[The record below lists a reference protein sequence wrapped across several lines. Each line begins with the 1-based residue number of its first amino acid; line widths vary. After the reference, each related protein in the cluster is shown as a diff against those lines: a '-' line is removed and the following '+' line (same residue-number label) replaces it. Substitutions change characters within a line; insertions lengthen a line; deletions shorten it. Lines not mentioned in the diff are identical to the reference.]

1 MRASLS
7 WMSWN
12 SPMGWPNCTRSLAYC
27 TDSSRHCSMMPSD
40 MAATPE
46 RSIENVSLAPSR
58 PPDGDVLGLADQ
70 AVLAR
75 RARR

>member
-1 MRASLS
+1 
-7 WMSWN
+7 
-12 SPMGWPNCTRSLAYC
+12 
-27 TDSSRHCSMMPSD
+27 MMPSA

-58 PPDGDVLGLADQ
+58 PPDAHVLGLADE
-70 AVLAR
+70 AVACR